1 MEPSNF
7 VDYYEILEISP
18 NANAG
23 TIERMFR
30 YFAQL
35 YHPDNHETGDRARFD
50 VIMEAHDT
58 LNDPG
63 KRAQYDIKHKHQS
76 GIRWKLLKEASDKK
90 AVEPDAD
97 IQNKILSIFQ
107 VRRRQDVA
115 NPGIGELTLERML
128 GCPAEHLQFHLWYLK
143 EKGWI
148 RKTESGTFAIT
159 VEGITL
165 EEQLQ
170 RFSQTIPV
178 KRVGEPSEI
187 GDLCAYLCSL
197 QAGYLTGQS
206 IVVDGG
212 INRSI

>member
-1 MEPSNF
+1 MEASNF

-50 VIMEAHDT
+50 AIMEAHDA
-58 LNDPG
+58 LSDPG
-63 KRAQYDIKHKHQS
+63 KRAQYDVKHKAQS

-97 IQNKILSIFQ
+97 IQNKLLSIFH
-107 VRRRQDVA
+107 VRRRQEVA
-115 NPGIGELTLERML
+115 NPGIGDLTLERML
-128 GCPAEHLQFHLWYLK
+128 GCPVEHLQFHLWYLK

-148 RKTESGTFAIT
+148 RKTESGMFAIT
-159 VEGITL
+159 VEGIDRANSELHRETDANRL
-165 EEQLQ
+165 LTD
-170 RFSQTIPV
+170 QTV
-178 KRVGEPSEI
+178 LHSAADE
-187 GDLCAYLCSL
+187 A
-197 QAGYLTGQS
+197 A
-206 IVVDGG
+206 
-212 INRSI
+212 

>member
-159 VEGITL
+159 VEGIDHAN
-165 EEQLQ
+165 
-170 RFSQTIPV
+170 
-178 KRVGEPSEI
+178 SEI
-187 GDLCAYLCSL
+187 HRETDTHRL
-197 QAGYLTGQS
+197 LTDQTVSHGAAE
-206 IVVDGG
+206 
-212 INRSI
+212 RAA

>member
-50 VIMEAHDT
+50 IIMEAHDA
-58 LNDPG
+58 LSDPG
-63 KRAQYDIKHKHQS
+63 KRAQYDVKHKHHS

-97 IQNKILSIFQ
+97 IQNKLLSIFH
-107 VRRRQDVA
+107 VRRRQDVN
-115 NPGIGELTLERML
+115 NPGLGELTLERML
-128 GCPAEHLQFHLWYLK
+128 SCPVEHLQFHLWYLK

-148 RKTESGTFAIT
+148 RKTESGMFAIT
-159 VEGITL
+159 VEGIDRANSELHRETDANRL
-165 EEQLQ
+165 LTDQTVLHSAAEQ
-170 RFSQTIPV
+170 
-178 KRVGEPSEI
+178 
-187 GDLCAYLCSL
+187 A
-197 QAGYLTGQS
+197 A
-206 IVVDGG
+206 
-212 INRSI
+212 

>member
-1 MEPSNF
+1 MEASNF

-50 VIMEAHDT
+50 IIMEAHDA
-58 LNDPG
+58 LSDPA
-63 KRAQYDIKHKHQS
+63 KRTQYDVNHKHHS

-90 AVEPDAD
+90 NSEPDAD
-97 IQNKILSIFQ
+97 IQNKLLSIFH

-115 NPGIGELTLERML
+115 NPGLGELTLERML
-128 GCPAEHLQFHLWYLK
+128 GCPVEHLQFHLWYLK

-159 VEGITL
+159 VEGIDRANSEMHRETDANRL
-165 EEQLQ
+165 LTD
-170 RFSQTIPV
+170 QTV
-178 KRVGEPSEI
+178 LHSAAE
-187 GDLCAYLCSL
+187 
-197 QAGYLTGQS
+197 
-206 IVVDGG
+206 
-212 INRSI
+212 

>member
-1 MEPSNF
+1 MEASNF

-50 VIMEAHDT
+50 AIMEAHDA
-58 LNDPG
+58 LSDPG
-63 KRAQYDIKHKHQS
+63 KRAQYDVKHKAQS

-97 IQNKILSIFQ
+97 IQNKLLSIFH
-107 VRRRQDVA
+107 VRRRQEVA
-115 NPGIGELTLERML
+115 NPGIGDLTLERML
-128 GCPAEHLQFHLWYLK
+128 GCPVEHLQFHLWYLK

-159 VEGITL
+159 VEGIDRANSEMHRETDANRL
-165 EEQLQ
+165 LTD
-170 RFSQTIPV
+170 QTV
-178 KRVGEPSEI
+178 LHSAADE
-187 GDLCAYLCSL
+187 A
-197 QAGYLTGQS
+197 A
-206 IVVDGG
+206 
-212 INRSI
+212 